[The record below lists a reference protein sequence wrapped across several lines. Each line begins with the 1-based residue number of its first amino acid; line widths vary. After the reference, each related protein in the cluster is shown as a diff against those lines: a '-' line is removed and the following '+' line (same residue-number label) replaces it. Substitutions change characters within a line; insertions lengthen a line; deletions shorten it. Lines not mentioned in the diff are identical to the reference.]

1 LRQHILIATLVARVK
16 GVAQAWWEDGMTVRG
31 RLLVFGGVFATVIL
45 LVVVVAIVSGVGRNE
60 VPDRGSLT
68 PGERYLTDEFQPT
81 FSFEAVGEK
90 GWTPDFEAAHVLALG
105 EGEEGVGLADK
116 VGFADTAGFITFLNV
131 KDFVVF
137 DPSEPPG
144 EADSRPAPKELT
156 TWLQQ
161 HPHLQ
166 TEAPEPLRIGGAE
179 GVYFDAV
186 ATDLP
191 EGYGNSVCLLGAPE
205 GEELCIS
212 PTDKIRFIVL
222 EDMNGEPVTIMLQIR
237 AVDFEEFLPRA
248 QKVLETVEWEGA

>member
-1 LRQHILIATLVARVK
+1 M
-16 GVAQAWWEDGMTVRG
+16 EMTTRG
-31 RLLVFGGVFATVIL
+31 RLLVFGVFFATVGL
-45 LVVVVAIVSGVGRNE
+45 LVVVVAIISGVGRNE
-60 VPDRGSLT
+60 VPDTGSLT
-68 PGERYLTDEFQPT
+68 PGERYLTDEFQPA
-81 FSFEAVGEK
+81 FSFEAVGKK
-90 GWTPDFEAAHVLALG
+90 GWTPDFEAAYVLALV
-105 EGEEGVGLADK
+105 EGEEGPEGYAATQGAL
-116 VGFADTAGFITFLNV
+116 TFLNV

-144 EADSRPAPKELT
+144 EADSRPAPKELA

-191 EGYGNSVCLLGAPE
+191 EGYGNSVCPLGAPD

-212 PTDKIRFIVL
+212 PADKIRFIVL

-248 QKVLETVEWEGA
+248 QKVLKTVEWEGA